1 MRMEDFTQ
9 FTVLPRNFKVEALM
23 ANHQNLA
30 KQNNG
35 LKITIIVLVGVLI
48 ITALNSMQTI
58 KTNKDEP
65 NRKEN

>member
-1 MRMEDFTQ
+1 MEDFTQ
-9 FTVLPRNFKVEALM
+9 FTVLPKDLKVEALM
-23 ANHQNLA
+23 TNQQNLA

-48 ITALNSMQTI
+48 ITALKSMQTI
-58 KTNKDEP
+58 KTTIDEP